1 MLERHNRRQRRH
13 LGRAAEDVR
22 AVDDVALHDLE
33 FFCREPVRLIEYFER
48 GVHLADVVHQRRE
61 AELPQQGPVDIERAH
76 LRHGERRDVHHVRE
90 RVVVVFLDRRQR
102 HQRRAVLRDEPGE
115 AVDDLPRRI
124 GVGLV
129 ARLGRLPERFGRLD
143 RGVVHPSGRRNPH
156 LIVCDVLDDNFPDL
170 DVPDAAH
177 RQPIGDSYPRLAIAQ
192 DRDEAADVLARQ
204 AARQRDFLDLARTK
218 VPSEADQR
226 HRSARQSPAVDHDF
240 VADESDD
247 DARRRLECLE
257 GVVAERVDAVLYQRM
272 GRRVQLGPA
281 QGCGETSHEI
291 FGFPLVHF

>member
-1 MLERHNRRQRRH
+1 M
-13 LGRAAEDVR
+13 
-22 AVDDVALHDLE
+22 
-33 FFCREPVRLIEYFER
+33 
-48 GVHLADVVHQRRE
+48 
-61 AELPQQGPVDIERAH
+61 
-76 LRHGERRDVHHVRE
+76 
-90 RVVVVFLDRRQR
+90 
-102 HQRRAVLRDEPGE
+102 
-115 AVDDLPRRI
+115 
-124 GVGLV
+124 
-129 ARLGRLPERFGRLD
+129 
-143 RGVVHPSGRRNPH
+143 
-156 LIVCDVLDDNFPDL
+156 
-170 DVPDAAH
+170 PDAAH

-281 QGCGETSHEI
+281 QRRGQPPDQLFRLFLIQS
-291 FGFPLVHF
+291 